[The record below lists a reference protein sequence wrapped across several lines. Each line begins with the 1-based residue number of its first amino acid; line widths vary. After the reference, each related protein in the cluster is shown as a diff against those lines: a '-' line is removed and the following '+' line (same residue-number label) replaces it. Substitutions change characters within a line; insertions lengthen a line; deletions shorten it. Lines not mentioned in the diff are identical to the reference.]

1 MQAQFS
7 ALSIADQRAMLK
19 ALRADFTANVAASKA
34 AKLAARDAKAQ
45 AKAEKQAATIAKA
58 QARLDKLLAKQ
69 AGLVGAK
76 AAKANRKPGKVVT
89 YGAEDNAIA
98 SAIMAKK
105 VKA

>member
-1 MQAQFS
+1 MQKLFS
-7 ALSIADQRAMLK
+7 ALSLADQRAMLK

-45 AKAEKQAATIAKA
+45 AKADKQAASIAKA

-76 AAKANRKPGKVVT
+76 AAKANRKPGKVTT

-98 SAIMAKK
+98 SAIMSKKAK
-105 VKA
+105 A

>member
-1 MQAQFS
+1 MQNLFA

-19 ALRADFTANVAASKA
+19 TLRAEFVTNVANVKASKVQA
-34 AKLAARDAKAQ
+34 AEAKAL
-45 AKAEKQAATIAKA
+45 AKADKQAATIAKA

-69 AGLVGAK
+69 AGLVGSK
-76 AAKANRKPGKVVT
+76 AAKANRKPSKGVV

-105 VKA
+105 ASA